1 VAPPSRPGRGF
12 VIAGSILVALSVVVG
27 VAGTALTVGRFDAG
41 QFQRDV
47 VVDGPESALLP
58 GELRFTVAEPLDQGR
73 DASMTVGVAV
83 SPPSAGDPDCELRS
97 DSGDQVPLEAP
108 IAGTEFLRQGRE
120 EVRMIRQ
127 AEVGPGGYTLTCATT
142 GEPGAGRGGSVRVG
156 RVFGTDD
163 ALGLIGPA
171 LGFLAAVA
179 VSVVSFL
186 VGVVL
191 LVIGLV
197 RGRRTA
203 DPIPPSSWP
212 QR

>member
-1 VAPPSRPGRGF
+1 M
-12 VIAGSILVALSVVVG
+12 LVALSVIVG

-47 VVDGPESALLP
+47 VVDGPDSALLP
-58 GELRFTVAEPLDQGR
+58 GELTFTVAAPLDRDR
-73 DASMTVGVAV
+73 DASMTVGVAI
-83 SPPSAGDPDCELRS
+83 SPTTTSDPDCSLRN
-97 DSGDQVPLEAP
+97 DEGDQVPLEAP
-108 IAGTEFLRQGRE
+108 LAGTEFLRQGPE
-120 EVRMIRQ
+120 EVRMVRQ
-127 AEVGPGGYTLTCATT
+127 VDLGPGTYTLECTVS

-171 LGFLAAVA
+171 LGFLAAVG

-191 LVIGLV
+191 LVVGLV
-197 RGRRTA
+197 RGRRSSA
-203 DPIPPSSWP
+203 SVPPQSWT